1 MVSTSRK
8 MYIWTRLFVWLIFT
22 SFVLFV
28 NFSFGLHQMY
38 QTTGMQTLSHRNTLW
53 VNRTRA
59 WAVFNWAT
67 FYGGKWEK
75 LLVKLY
81 ISTAL
86 RRETYFRSHSVILG
100 WGGQNPRDTQ
110 LMIMSLQRPERICF
124 FLAFFFLSRVN
135 KMRLFFHIFLKRIPF
150 LYCTF
155 YIHTQEC
162 NYSKS
167 IRKNIVS
174 RQFQIIGQHRSS
186 FT

>member
-1 MVSTSRK
+1 M
-8 MYIWTRLFVWLIFT
+8 
-22 SFVLFV
+22 

-38 QTTGMQTLSHRNTLW
+38 QTTGMQTFSHRNTLW

-86 RRETYFRSHSVILG
+86 RKVFQI
-100 WGGQNPRDTQ
+100 PRCYTGVRWAKPQRHTADDHEPATSWED
-110 LMIMSLQRPERICF
+110 LFFPSL
-124 FLAFFFLSRVN
+124 FFLSRVN

-167 IRKNIVS
+167 IRKNIVGI
-174 RQFQIIGQHRSS
+174 QFQTFGKR
-186 FT
+186 

>member
-28 NFSFGLHQMY
+28 NFSFCLHQMY

-86 RRETYFRSHSVILG
+86 RNVFQIPLCYTGVRWAKPQRHTADDHEPATSWEDLFF
-100 WGGQNPRDTQ
+100 P
-110 LMIMSLQRPERICF
+110 SL
-124 FLAFFFLSRVN
+124 FFLSRVN
-135 KMRLFFHIFLKRIPF
+135 KMRLFFHIFLNVF
-150 LYCTF
+150 HFYTAHSTF
-155 YIHTQEC
+155 THR
-162 NYSKS
+162 NA
-167 IRKNIVS
+167 
-174 RQFQIIGQHRSS
+174 IIANL
-186 FT
+186 

>member
-59 WAVFNWAT
+59 T
-67 FYGGKWEK
+67 FCGGKWEK

-124 FLAFFFLSRVN
+124 FLAFFFISCEQDAPI
-135 KMRLFFHIFLKRIPF
+135 FPHISQTYSISILHI
-150 LYCTF
+150 LHS
-155 YIHTQEC
+155 HTGMQL
-162 NYSKS
+162 
-167 IRKNIVS
+167 
-174 RQFQIIGQHRSS
+174 
-186 FT
+186 

>member
-1 MVSTSRK
+1 MNAEVVWNNSSLKKKKTWWVRAERCISELVCLNDL
-8 MYIWTRLFVWLIFT
+8 YSPLLFCLWT
-22 SFVLFV
+22 
-28 NFSFGLHQMY
+28 LHQMY

-67 FYGGKWEK
+67 FYVGKWEK

-124 FLAFFFLSRVN
+124 FLAFFFISCEQDAPI
-135 KMRLFFHIFLKRIPF
+135 FPHISQTYSISILHI
-150 LYCTF
+150 LHS
-155 YIHTQEC
+155 HTGMQL
-162 NYSKS
+162 
-167 IRKNIVS
+167 
-174 RQFQIIGQHRSS
+174 
-186 FT
+186 

>member
-28 NFSFGLHQMY
+28 NFSFCLHQMY

-59 WAVFNWAT
+59 T
-67 FYGGKWEK
+67 FCGGKWEK

-86 RRETYFRSHSVILG
+86 RNVFQIPLCYTGVRWAKPQRHTADDHEPATSWEDLFF
-100 WGGQNPRDTQ
+100 P
-110 LMIMSLQRPERICF
+110 SL
-124 FLAFFFLSRVN
+124 FFLSRVN

-167 IRKNIVS
+167 IRKNIVGI
-174 RQFQIIGQHRSS
+174 QFQTFGKR
-186 FT
+186 

>member
-28 NFSFGLHQMY
+28 NFSFCLHQMY

-59 WAVFNWAT
+59 T
-67 FYGGKWEK
+67 FCGGKWEK

-86 RRETYFRSHSVILG
+86 RNVFQIPLCYTGVRWAKPQRHTADDHEPATSWEDLFFPSLFFYLVWTRCAYFSTYFSNVFHFYTAHS
-100 WGGQNPRDTQ
+100 
-110 LMIMSLQRPERICF
+110 
-124 FLAFFFLSRVN
+124 
-135 KMRLFFHIFLKRIPF
+135 
-150 LYCTF
+150 TF
-155 YIHTQEC
+155 THR
-162 NYSKS
+162 NA
-167 IRKNIVS
+167 
-174 RQFQIIGQHRSS
+174 IIANL
-186 FT
+186 

>member
-1 MVSTSRK
+1 MNAEVVWNNSSLKKKKTWWVRAERCISELVCLHNL
-8 MYIWTRLFVWLIFT
+8 YSPLLFCLWT
-22 SFVLFV
+22 
-28 NFSFGLHQMY
+28 LHQMY

-124 FLAFFFLSRVN
+124 FLAFFFYLVWTRCAYFSTYFSNV
-135 KMRLFFHIFLKRIPF
+135 FHF
-150 LYCTF
+150 YTAHSTF
-155 YIHTQEC
+155 THR
-162 NYSKS
+162 NA
-167 IRKNIVS
+167 
-174 RQFQIIGQHRSS
+174 IIANL
-186 FT
+186 